1 MNYYNAVWY
10 GFSDNCNGRRKADAL
25 RGPVVSVDTGIIRT
39 LCSITLEVLP
49 KL

>member
-1 MNYYNAVWY
+1 MQFGTN
-10 GFSDNCNGRRKADAL
+10 GFSDNCNQCDGADVV

-39 LCSITLEVLP
+39 LCSITLEVLS